1 MVDGG
6 ECFGTSPYLL
16 INQGLDVGG
25 RGRCIPTHSSSQCS
39 AVIANWM
46 GVSQSNISQI
56 FPSLN
61 NFPSPFDESVNINF
75 IKSS

>member
-1 MVDGG
+1 
-6 ECFGTSPYLL
+6 
-16 INQGLDVGG
+16 
-25 RGRCIPTHSSSQCS
+25 
-39 AVIANWM
+39 M